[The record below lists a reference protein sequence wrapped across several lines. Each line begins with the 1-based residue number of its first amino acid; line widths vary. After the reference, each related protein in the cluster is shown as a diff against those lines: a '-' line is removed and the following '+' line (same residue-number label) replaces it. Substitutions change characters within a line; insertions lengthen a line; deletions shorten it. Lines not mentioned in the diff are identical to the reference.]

1 MASGMERTG
10 VLLTSYDTQNVP
22 TTKNYAAP
30 NVYSVEI
37 EKPCS
42 TGEPV
47 KSRNGD
53 LRSVLMAGHWVS
65 WAVMGLGPQVS
76 RVRCWY

>member
-1 MASGMERTG
+1 VASGVGRTG
-10 VLLTSYDTQNVP
+10 VLLTSCDAQNVP

-30 NVYSVEI
+30 KVYSAEI

-47 KSRNGD
+47 KSRGGD
-53 LRSVLMAGHWVS
+53 LRSVLMAGPRVS
-65 WAVMGLGPQVS
+65 WAVMGSGPGVS
-76 RVRCWY
+76 RVRCWC